1 MISFSKIIWSLINNS
16 LELVISITTLIFVAQ
31 NLSPDEAG
39 QWVVFTTTF
48 ALLEKFRDSILQA
61 TLFKLS
67 SGVADDLY
75 WKVTKASFSI
85 NFSIEIFTTLIVT
98 LLGLFHLVGSQ
109 SELFSIYA
117 IYSIPWCIYRWQGYV
132 LQGQL
137 KIEKIFRT
145 NVILLFCAA
154 VGFLFIFF
162 LHWRLKEMIYVLGI
176 TSALACIQGLYFI
189 SFHKILKAKPDKKL
203 FIQFYHLGKYGF
215 LREIV
220 GTVSFRINLFLTAGI
235 LNQISTAMLGFA
247 QKFTQVITFPND
259 AVQRLVFPKACE
271 LVNRDEKHLLKEL
284 FENLVSMLLAGFI
297 PIALIISLIA
307 KPMIVMLSTKDY
319 VGAAPLLAVMLFT
332 SAIFPPFGNAFG
344 SILNALG
351 ELKINTKV
359 VVIIGII
366 NIAISAVLI
375 RTIGLYGSVISPL
388 ISETIGL
395 IWTGTIM
402 YKVAGINYINCFKK
416 IPESYVKLFYLFRRI
431 IRGEQKIFS

>member
-1 MISFSKIIWSLINNS
+1 MISFSKILWSLINNS
-16 LELVISITTLIFVAQ
+16 LELVLSITTLIFATKF
-31 NLSPDEAG
+31 LSSDEAG

-48 ALLEKFRDSILQA
+48 SLLEKFRDSILQA

-85 NFSIEIFTTLIVT
+85 NFGIEVFTTLIVT
-98 LLGLFHLVGSQ
+98 MLGLLHLIGNQ

-145 NVILLFCAA
+145 NILLLFCAII
-154 VGFLFIFF
+154 GFLLIYF

-176 TSALACIQGLYFI
+176 TSAIACIPGQYFI
-189 SFHKILKAKPDKKL
+189 NFRRILNAKPDRKL
-203 FIQFYHLGKYGF
+203 FLQFYHLGKYGF
-215 LREIV
+215 LRELI

-235 LNQISTAMLGFA
+235 LNQISTAMVGIA
-247 QKFTQVITFPND
+247 QKLTQTITIPND

-271 LVNRDEKHLLKEL
+271 LVNKDEKYLLKEL
-284 FENLVSMLLAGFI
+284 FESLVAMLLAGFI
-297 PIALIISLIA
+297 PIALLISLMA
-307 KPMIVMLSTKDY
+307 KYLILIFSKQEY
-319 VGAAPLLAVMLFT
+319 LGATPLLVVMIFT
-332 SAIFPPFGNAFG
+332 AAIFPPFGNAFG

-359 VVIIGII
+359 VMVIGIV
-366 NIAISAVLI
+366 NIAISAILI
-375 RTIGLYGSVISPL
+375 RTIGLYGAVIAPL
-388 ISETIGL
+388 LSETIGL
-395 IWTGTIM
+395 IWGGFIM
-402 YKVAGINYINCFKK
+402 YRVAGINYINCFKK
-416 IPESYVKLFYLFRRI
+416 IPESYLKLFYLFRRI
-431 IRGEQKIFS
+431 ISGEQKILG